1 MFLSAN
7 KIHNID
13 FSRSYMIGD
22 RYSDFLASKK
32 TGVKFISVG
41 ELKIKGCPNK
51 KNLKVAINY
60 LFKK

>member
-32 TGVKFISVG
+32 RCKFISVG
-41 ELKIKGCPNK
+41 ELKK
-51 KNLKVAINY
+51 KVA
-60 LFKK
+60 